1 MRGDLTSKLENS
13 PESYSEIN
21 ARKALYKRVRP
32 ETDQIA
38 DFIPEEGWVNT
49 TNVSRECESKL
60 TKTASSRSGATA
72 RISMTTMCNS

>member
-1 MRGDLTSKLENS
+1 MRGELTSKLENS

-21 ARKALYKRVRP
+21 ARKALYKRVRS

-60 TKTASSRSGATA
+60 TKMACSRSGAIA
-72 RISMTTMCNS
+72 RISMTTTCNP